1 MVDSLS
7 FLFKHIILLF
17 VFKRDLVEELGLDT
31 YNWTFK
37 KPYRHESRGIFTNH
51 KEELIKA
58 YPALRKSE
66 FGNIT
71 SSEMFA
77 YVWEDTSQIADFA
90 TLRSFV
96 SHRISPEGAEFLS
109 EVRGRKGLYTDFISP
124 AGYYELL
131 EETADF
137 TGEYVRPVGGM
148 SSIIN
153 ALADRLKL
161 LGASVYTCNGVNR
174 IEKNTEGYKIHTDFN
189 KVNAEK
195 VVVALPPVHL
205 KNVRG
210 TIATQLRDS
219 RQFLSLLPISA
230 FKGAALF
237 SNNTWSHLEAH
248 QNFISNSDCL
258 EQSFLHMWVLRIVQS
273 IMWSLST

>member
-1 MVDSLS
+1 MKWLILY
-7 FLFKHIILLF
+7 LFF
-17 VFKRDLVEELGLDT
+17 STTYYCFTRDLVEELELET
-31 YNWTFK
+31 YDWTFK
-37 KPYRHESRGIFTNH
+37 KPYRHESRGIFTNE
-51 KEELIKA
+51 KEQLIEA

-66 FGNIT
+66 FGNMT

-90 TLRSFV
+90 TLKSFV

-109 EVRGRKGLYTDFISP
+109 EVDGHKGFFTDFISP
-124 AGYYELL
+124 AGYYEWL
-131 EETADF
+131 EETGDF

-153 ALADRLKL
+153 ALADRLKE

-195 VVVALPPVHL
+195 VVVAIPPVHL
-205 KNVRG
+205 KNVHG

-219 RQFLSLLPISA
+219 PQFQSVLPMPA
-230 FKGAALF
+230 FKGGALF
-237 SNNTWSHLEAH
+237 SSNTWSHLEAH

-258 EQSFLHMWVLRIVQS
+258 EQSFLHMWVFGS
-273 IMWSLST
+273 YSLNR